1 MLKSFQEQL
10 KQWKRDHV
18 QVDEQRKKPKR
29 KPPVKKPE
37 KLSDRDLAFLM
48 GSNMQTL
55 RRGKG
60 GAYK

>member
-1 MLKSFQEQL
+1 M
-10 KQWKRDHV
+10 